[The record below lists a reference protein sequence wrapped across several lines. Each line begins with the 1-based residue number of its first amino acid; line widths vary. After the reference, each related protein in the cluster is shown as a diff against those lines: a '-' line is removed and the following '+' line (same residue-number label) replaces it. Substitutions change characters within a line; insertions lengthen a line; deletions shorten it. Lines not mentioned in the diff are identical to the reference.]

1 MAEKKVLTNRV
12 PIYRELAQV
21 YPRAR
26 KYPGAETIK
35 KMRLGTSGRAAIWRL
50 LVIVVLALFPVFT
63 SARPALALSVYD
75 YFTIDYDTV
84 FSDYAIEGSEVFYA
98 TVIGTATC
106 KQDLP
111 LPVSSGYIT
120 SRIVAEHRGSGERI
134 TLKSSF
140 KLDIEPFPNNV
151 GGTARESMV
160 VPLRFPAGCR
170 SGTYDI
176 VGELIESRAVV
187 TTSSITFSI
196 PVSKYLPSLQEMD
209 SVTYI
214 PDEEEII
221 VGPAIDLSDYTDA
234 GGIFI
239 GDFIFQSSDG
249 WCQLSIKKD
258 TLCLN
263 KDGEPLRELTI
274 VAMEDRPAPP
284 ENYDIIGLVYDLG
297 PDGATFHPAITI
309 ILGYDESLLPGD
321 VAEDA
326 LVIATCDEPSGE
338 WVILEGGTVDPDTN
352 TIAAPLSHFSAFAI
366 LVPTSPAPAPPPGP
380 GTLTITD
387 LVIIPQE
394 ADTGEEI
401 TISVLVTNNGE
412 LEDTYIVVL
421 EINGVAE
428 ATGYIPL
435 AAGSSLPVTFTI
447 RKDIPGTYIVDVNGL
462 SGTFEVRGTPPVAPP
477 AEPAA
482 ASPAEPPA
490 EPPASQGETSPAL
503 VGGIIA
509 AIATGIAVP
518 LVLRRRRK
526 GR

>member
-1 MAEKKVLTNRV
+1 
-12 PIYRELAQV
+12 
-21 YPRAR
+21 
-26 KYPGAETIK
+26 
-35 KMRLGTSGRAAIWRL
+35 MRLGTSARAAIWRL
-50 LVIVVLALFPVFT
+50 LVIVIVALFPVFT

-84 FSDYAIEGSEVFYA
+84 FSDYVIEGSEVFYA

-120 SRIVAEHRGSGERI
+120 SRIVAEHRGSGDRI

-140 KLDIEPFPNNV
+140 KLDIEPFPNKV
-151 GGTARESMV
+151 GEIARESMV

-196 PVSKYLPSLQEMD
+196 PVSKYLPSSREMD

-249 WCQLSIKKD
+249 WCRLSIKKG

-263 KDGEPLRELTI
+263 KDGEPLRELTM
-274 VAMEDRPAPP
+274 VTMEDRPAPP
-284 ENYDIIGLVYDLG
+284 ENYNIIGLVYDLG

-309 ILGYDESLLPGD
+309 ILSYDEPLLPGG

-326 LVIATCDEPSGE
+326 LVIATWDEPSGE

-352 TIAAPLSHFSAFAI
+352 TIAAPLSRFSAFVI
-366 LVPTSPAPAPPPGP
+366 LVPTSPGPAPPSGP

-387 LVIIPQE
+387 LVITPQE

-401 TISVLVTNNGE
+401 TISVLVTNNAE

-421 EINGVAE
+421 KINGVPE

-435 AAGSSLPVTFTI
+435 AAGSSLPVTFTT

-462 SGTFEVRGTPPVAPP
+462 SDTFEVRGTPPVAPP
-477 AEPAA
+477 AEPPV
-482 ASPAEPPA
+482 SPPVEPPA
-490 EPPASQGETSPAL
+490 PRGETNPAL

-518 LVLRRRRK
+518 LVLRQRRK

>member
-1 MAEKKVLTNRV
+1 MK
-12 PIYRELAQV
+12 
-21 YPRAR
+21 
-26 KYPGAETIK
+26 
-35 KMRLGTSGRAAIWRL
+35 LGTPGRAAIWRL

-63 SARPALALSVYD
+63 GARPALALSVYD

-84 FSDYAIEGSEVFYA
+84 FSDYVIEDSEVFYA

-111 LPVSSGYIT
+111 MPVSSGYIT
-120 SRIVAEHRGSGERI
+120 SRIVAEHRGSGDRI

-140 KLDIEPFPNNV
+140 KLDIEPFPNKV
-151 GGTARESMV
+151 GEIARESMV
-160 VPLRFPAGCR
+160 VPLRFPVGCR

-187 TTSSITFSI
+187 TTSSTTFSI
-196 PVSKYLPSLQEMD
+196 PVSKYLPSSQEMD

-274 VAMEDRPAPP
+274 LTMEDQPAPP
-284 ENYDIIGLVYDLG
+284 EDYDIIGLVYDLG

-309 ILGYDESLLPGD
+309 ILGYDESLLPGG

-326 LVIATCDEPSGE
+326 LVIATWDEPIDE
-338 WVILEGGTVDPDTN
+338 WVILEGSTVDLATN

-366 LVPTSPAPAPPPGP
+366 LVPASTVPAPSPGS
-380 GTLTITD
+380 GTLTVTD
-387 LVIIPQE
+387 LVITPQE

-401 TISVLVTNNGE
+401 TISVLVASNGE

-421 EINGVAE
+421 KINGVAE

-435 AAGSSLPVTFTI
+435 AAGSSMPLTFTTS
-447 RKDIPGTYIVDVNGL
+447 KDIPGTYIVDVNGL
-462 SGTFEVRGTPPVAPP
+462 SGTFEVRGTPPVTPP
-477 AEPAA
+477 AEPPAA
-482 ASPAEPPA
+482 PPA
-490 EPPASQGETSPAL
+490 EPPASQGETNPVL

-509 AIATGIAVP
+509 AIAAGIAVP
-518 LVLRRRRK
+518 LVLRQRRK

>member
-1 MAEKKVLTNRV
+1 MK
-12 PIYRELAQV
+12 
-21 YPRAR
+21 
-26 KYPGAETIK
+26 
-35 KMRLGTSGRAAIWRL
+35 LGTSGRAAIWRL
-50 LVIVVLALFPVFT
+50 LVIVVLALFPVFI

-84 FSDYAIEGSEVFYA
+84 FSDYVIEGSEVFYA
-98 TVIGTATC
+98 TVDGTATC

-111 LPVSSGYIT
+111 MPISSGYIT
-120 SRIVAEHRGSGERI
+120 SRIVAEHRGSGDRI

-140 KLDIEPFPNNV
+140 KLNIEPFPNNV
-151 GGTARESMV
+151 GGIAQESMV
-160 VPLRFPAGCR
+160 VPLQFPAGCQ

-196 PVSKYLPSLQEMD
+196 PVSKYLPSSQEMD

-221 VGPAIDLSDYTDA
+221 VGPAIDLSDYTDI

-274 VAMEDRPAPP
+274 LTMEDQPAPP
-284 ENYDIIGLVYDLG
+284 EDYNIIGLVYDLG

-309 ILGYDESLLPGD
+309 ILGYDESLLPVG

-326 LVIATCDEPSGE
+326 LVIATWDEPGSE

-352 TIAAPLSHFSAFAI
+352 TIAAHLSHFRAFSI
-366 LVPTSPAPAPPPGP
+366 LVSTSPDPAPFPGS
-380 GTLTITD
+380 GTLTVTD
-387 LVIIPQE
+387 LVITPQE

-412 LEDTYIVVL
+412 LENTYIVVL
-421 EINGVAE
+421 KINGVAE

-435 AAGSSLPVTFTI
+435 AAGSSLPVTFTT
-447 RKDIPGTYIVDVNGL
+447 RKDIPGTYVVDVNGL

-477 AEPAA
+477 AEPPVA
-482 ASPAEPPA
+482 PPA
-490 EPPASQGETSPAL
+490 DPPAPPASQGETNPVL
-503 VGGIIA
+503 VGGIIV

-518 LVLRRRRK
+518 LVLRQRRK

>member
-1 MAEKKVLTNRV
+1 
-12 PIYRELAQV
+12 
-21 YPRAR
+21 
-26 KYPGAETIK
+26 
-35 KMRLGTSGRAAIWRL
+35 MRLGTSGRAAIWRL
-50 LVIVVLALFPVFT
+50 LVIVILALFPVFT

-84 FSDYAIEGSEVFYA
+84 FSDYVIEGSEVFYA
-98 TVIGTATC
+98 TLIGTATC
-106 KQDLP
+106 KRHLP

-120 SRIVAEHRGSGERI
+120 SRIVAEHRGSGDRI
-134 TLKSSF
+134 TLESSF
-140 KLDIEPFPNNV
+140 KLNIEPFPNNV
-151 GGTARESMV
+151 GEIAREIMV

-196 PVSKYLPSLQEMD
+196 PVSKYLPSSQEMD

-249 WCQLSIKKD
+249 WCRLSIKKD

-263 KDGEPLRELTI
+263 RDGEPLRELTI
-274 VAMEDRPAPP
+274 VTMEDRPAPP
-284 ENYDIIGLVYDLG
+284 ENYNIIGLIYDLG
-297 PDGATFHPAITI
+297 PDGATFHPAIAI
-309 ILGYDESLLPGD
+309 ILGYDESLLPGG
-321 VAEDA
+321 VGEDA
-326 LVIATCDEPSGE
+326 LVIATCDEPSDE

-352 TIAAPLSHFSAFAI
+352 TIAAPLSYFSAFTI
-366 LVPTSPAPAPPPGP
+366 LVPTSPAPAPSPGP
-380 GTLTITD
+380 RILTITD
-387 LVIIPQE
+387 LVITPQE
-394 ADTGEEI
+394 AETGEEI

-421 EINGVAE
+421 KINGVAE

-435 AAGSSLPVTFTI
+435 AAGSSLPVTFTTS
-447 RKDIPGTYIVDVNGL
+447 KDFPGTYVVDVNGL

-477 AEPAA
+477 AEPPVA
-482 ASPAEPPA
+482 PHA
-490 EPPASQGETSPAL
+490 EPPASQGETNPAL